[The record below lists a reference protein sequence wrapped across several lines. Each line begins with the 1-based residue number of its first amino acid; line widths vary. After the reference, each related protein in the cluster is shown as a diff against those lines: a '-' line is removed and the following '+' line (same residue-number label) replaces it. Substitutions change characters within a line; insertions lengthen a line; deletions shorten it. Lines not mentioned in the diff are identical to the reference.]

1 MKHLITVFLVLL
13 TQTTFAQ
20 NEQHIIDSLKQTYN
34 KEIIGYSR
42 TVTNNPVLRETIVMF
57 YTSDGEILD
66 TIISGKVLVE
76 PIYQSTVIRE
86 MTSTSGVFIS
96 GGLLGFMNNRKFIKI
111 KPYQYISYAVPKWVQ
126 EIIEDNNKLTVYLK
140 SKYGDYFDGTIN

>member
-1 MKHLITVFLVLL
+1 MKHLITVFLALL

-42 TVTNNPVLRETIVMF
+42 TVTNNPILRETIVMF

-86 MTSTSGVFIS
+86 MTSISVSTSV
-96 GGLLGFMNNRKFIKI
+96 
-111 KPYQYISYAVPKWVQ
+111 
-126 EIIEDNNKLTVYLK
+126 
-140 SKYGDYFDGTIN
+140 